1 VSQFIEAIKAG
12 WQVYTLLLVL
22 LTSGVAFAGIPGRVD
37 ALEQRMERQETV
49 SRYTACVLKYQSDGT
64 DPRACESHL
73 SADILDFLRPKA
85 AR

>member
-12 WQVYTLLLVL
+12 WQVYTLIGVL
-22 LTSGVAFAGIPGRVD
+22 LTTGVAFAGVPTRVSS
-37 ALEQRMERQETV
+37 LEQRMERQETV

-73 SADILDFLRPKA
+73 SPDILDFLRPKA